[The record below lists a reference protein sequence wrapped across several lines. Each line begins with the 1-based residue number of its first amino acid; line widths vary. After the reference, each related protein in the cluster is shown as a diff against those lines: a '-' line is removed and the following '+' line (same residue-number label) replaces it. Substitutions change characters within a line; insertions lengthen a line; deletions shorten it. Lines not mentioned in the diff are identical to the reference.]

1 MYRLECYALA
11 FKTGRDPEDI
21 LDLPVDE
28 VARQLAA
35 LKILRKQGIL

>member
-11 FKTGRDPEDI
+11 FMTGRDPEQI
-21 LDLPVDE
+21 LDLAVDE

-35 LKILRKQGIL
+35 LRILRKQGVL